1 MAPPFAE
8 NDEEDEDDTP
18 DDEQQV
24 IITVFIL
31 EYLPPIHAC
40 YTLDSCI

>member
-8 NDEEDEDDTP
+8 NDEEEEADTL

-24 IITVFIL
+24 IISVCSIGIFAR
-31 EYLPPIHAC
+31 YLLVRLHR
-40 YTLDSCI
+40 